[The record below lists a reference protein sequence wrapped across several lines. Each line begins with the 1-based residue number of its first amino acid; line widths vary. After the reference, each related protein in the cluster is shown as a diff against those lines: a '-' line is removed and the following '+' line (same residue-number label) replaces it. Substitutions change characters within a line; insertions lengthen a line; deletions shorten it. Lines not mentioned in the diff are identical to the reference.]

1 MENKY
6 RLGDR
11 IVTTY
16 IVDKNDVTSLEAS
29 NVTTPSNRRF
39 RNAWVLNSDKDVIT
53 EDVTAAKELFKTK
66 VRETRTPLLEALDV
80 EYMKLQE
87 TGSDTSAVVAKKQ
100 ALRDAPAAAAIS
112 NASTIAEL
120 EAAWNASVLGTSPY

>member
-1 MENKY
+1 M
-6 RLGDR
+6 
-11 IVTTY
+11 TTY
-16 IVDKNDVTSLEAS
+16 IVDINDVTSLESS
-29 NVTTPSNRRF
+29 NVTTPSNRLF

>member
-1 MENKY
+1 MENNY

>member
-87 TGSDTSAVVAKKQ
+87 TVSDTSAVVAMKQ
-100 ALRDAPAAAAIS
+100 SLRDAPAAAAIS

>member
-1 MENKY
+1 M
-6 RLGDR
+6 
-11 IVTTY
+11 TTY

-29 NVTTPSNRRF
+29 NVTTPSNRLF